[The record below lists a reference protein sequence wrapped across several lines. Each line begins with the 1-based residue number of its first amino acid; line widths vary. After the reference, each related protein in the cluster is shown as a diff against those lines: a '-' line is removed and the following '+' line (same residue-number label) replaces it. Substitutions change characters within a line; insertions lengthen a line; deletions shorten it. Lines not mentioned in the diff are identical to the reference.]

1 MTYESPFC
9 KKVDFLSQMNGRVV
23 QDKALSTLNVI
34 YFCTFFT
41 LIELIKLDLLSSSSI
56 IKYKYI
62 KGTDDGAQ
70 RWSMLRFTSPCS
82 FEPMLEAAQ
91 TFFLTP
97 KACSSFRRAVSA
109 VDITPLAILL

>member
-1 MTYESPFC
+1 
-9 KKVDFLSQMNGRVV
+9 V
-23 QDKALSTLNVI
+23 QDKGLSTLNVI
-34 YFCTFFT
+34 YFYTLFT
-41 LIELIKLDLLSSSSI
+41 LIELIKLDLLSSFSI

-62 KGTDDGAQ
+62 NGTD
-70 RWSMLRFTSPCS
+70 MLRWTSPCS

-109 VDITPLAILL
+109 VDITPFAILL

>member
-1 MTYESPFC
+1 M
-9 KKVDFLSQMNGRVV
+9 L
-23 QDKALSTLNVI
+23 DKGLSTLNVI
-34 YFCTFFT
+34 YFYTFFT

-62 KGTDDGAQ
+62 KGTDDGASVGRSWL
-70 RWSMLRFTSPCS
+70 RWTWPCS